1 MADNIYDKKV
11 GDTLT
16 KEQMV
21 QAAVGTTSAID
32 VPADATAAEEA
43 DYEAYNGGALF
54 YPIDL
59 NGRNHVGIIRFSAR
73 KLPPIEYAELTTD
86 LAGWIQK
93 TTAAGLEAV
102 GATATSDLVSSIGKS
117 EDEIAEENRQKDDKE
132 AAKNTI
138 NKDAADF
145 KKSYNSGATR
155 TLDILSEGD
164 PVGSTTLY
172 MPKDLRFYDA
182 MNYSTSD
189 LGIIGGTVEAAMMS
203 KRGSSFGAAAMGGI
217 STELSMLMGG
227 GSGAARNA
235 ATLGVLRAAKA
246 IKSGI
251 GDIGGAL
258 GSSIAGA
265 TSAARV
271 TSNPNTRNIFES
283 IQMRNFS
290 FTFKLIATSQ
300 KEANEITN
308 IIKFFRSNMYP
319 ASFSMAGSN
328 IPLGYIFPNIF
339 DIEIQYNN
347 KTVGTKILPSYL
359 RDLNV
364 SYNGTG
370 QGLHADG
377 NVVETDITLTF
388 GEAFNLD
395 RQLIVR
401 GGY

>member
-1 MADNIYDKKV
+1 MADNIYDVKV

-16 KEQMV
+16 KEQIYE
-21 QAAVGTTSAID
+21 AAGGTKSAGD
-32 VPADATAAEEA
+32 VPAEAAAAETA
-43 DYEAYNGGALF
+43 DYEAYDGGALF

-145 KKSYNSGATR
+145 KKSYSGAAR
-155 TLDILSEGD
+155 TLDVLSAGD

-189 LGIIGGTVEAAMMS
+189 LGIIGGTVEAAM
-203 KRGSSFGAAAMGGI
+203 RGGSSFGAAAMGGI
-217 STELSMLMGG
+217 STELSMLMSG
-227 GSGAARNA
+227 GSGTARNA